1 MKGGICVN
9 KKDYELLI
17 KNLDKVISE
26 CQDIDAKFSSSE
38 AVLKW
43 TIKEY
48 QNNCNKAREL
58 QSKTDI
64 ILKTDCYH
72 IIGMGNLSVS
82 QSTRFIK
89 KIKTLGELRSKI
101 KVLASVQDVM
111 VPNIPK
117 SSEYKCS
124 LLNDKKL
131 VRKK

>member
-1 MKGGICVN
+1 MN
-9 KKDYELLI
+9 KKDYDLLI
-17 KNLDKVISE
+17 KNLDKVIAE

-43 TIKEY
+43 TIQEL

-82 QSTRFIK
+82 QNTKFIK
-89 KIKTLGELRSKI
+89 RIKILGELRSKI
-101 KVLASVQDVM
+101 KVLASVQDVI
-111 VPNIPK
+111 VPSVPK
-117 SSEYKCS
+117 SAEYKCS

-131 VRKK
+131 VIKK

>member
-1 MKGGICVN
+1 MN
-9 KKDYELLI
+9 KKDYDLLI
-17 KNLDKVISE
+17 KNLDKVIAD

-43 TIKEY
+43 TIKEL
-48 QNNCNKAREL
+48 QNNCKKAREL

-82 QSTRFIK
+82 QNTKFIK
-89 KIKTLGELRSKI
+89 RIKILGELRSKI
-101 KVLASVQDVM
+101 KVLASVQDVI
-111 VPNIPK
+111 VPSVPTLA
-117 SSEYKCS
+117 EYKCS

-131 VRKK
+131 VIKK

>member
-1 MKGGICVN
+1 MN
-9 KKDYELLI
+9 KKDYDLLI
-17 KNLDKVISE
+17 KNLDKVIEE
-26 CQDIDAKFSSSE
+26 CKNINDKFSSSE
-38 AVLKW
+38 AILKW

-48 QNNCNKAREL
+48 QNNYNKAREL
-58 QSKTDI
+58 QSKTDV

-82 QSTRFIK
+82 QSTKFIK

-111 VPNIPK
+111 VPNVPK
-117 SSEYKCS
+117 TAEYKCS

-131 VRKK
+131 VIKK

>member
-1 MKGGICVN
+1 MN

-17 KNLDKVISE
+17 KNLDKVISD
-26 CQDIDAKFSSSE
+26 CQDIDEKFSGSE
-38 AVLKW
+38 AVLNW
-43 TIKEY
+43 TVKEY

>member
-1 MKGGICVN
+1 MN
-9 KKDYELLI
+9 KKDYELII
-17 KNLDKVISE
+17 KNLDKVIEE
-26 CQDIDAKFSSSE
+26 CKAINDKFSSSE

-58 QSKTDI
+58 QSKTDV

-72 IIGMGNLSVS
+72 IIGMGNLTIS
-82 QSTRFIK
+82 QSAMFIK
-89 KIKTLGELRSKI
+89 RIKILGELRSKI

-111 VPNIPK
+111 IPNVPKIA
-117 SSEYKCS
+117 EYKCS

-131 VRKK
+131 VNKK

>member
-1 MKGGICVN
+1 MKGGICMN

-26 CQDIDAKFSSSE
+26 CQDIDTKFSSSE